1 MTGIDDLLNEIADNV
16 SEEELAAYQGL
27 ELVEA

>member
-1 MTGIDDLLNEIADNV
+1 MTGIDDLLDEVLGSI
-16 SEEELAAYQGL
+16 SEEELAEYSNL

>member
-1 MTGIDDLLNEIADNV
+1 MTGIDELLNDVLASTSD
-16 SEEELAAYQGL
+16 EEEAAYQGL